1 MAEKFF
7 GASEMQSTDITDKV
21 KKFISFGLASVI
33 ALAAVI
39 GYAEYKFWHKDE
51 TLQLSDAKVVGTMV
65 SVRVLASGK
74 VKELLFEDGA
84 EVKAGDVIAR
94 LEVAI
99 TEEEIQQLENT
110 VQLAKDNY
118 AQLAQGQWVKVPVQR
133 ERVTYPPAPPPTV
146 TQSSPSGNLAKLE
159 ERANRM
165 AELFEMGAVS
175 AVQRD
180 AARRAYESA
189 LAESSAPSYEYSAAP
204 APIIEYYT
212 EYVDEFRET
221 PAEVLAGAEQAI
233 KQAEISL
240 NAAKQEAR
248 ETNVIAPVSGTI
260 YYGVEVDKEIT
271 AGDSVSRIGDS
282 RELWIEAEVTK
293 EVFDKIPLGKLASY
307 TIDGKEIFGTVIEKI
322 KPNVNAT
329 PEETEPVEL
338 PDIPTS
344 ENAPAA
350 LIGEQ
355 PAENSSPAEPQPQ
368 AVQAAAETVD
378 ANDAETNLK
387 IKNIIDSARQNKTPP
402 PAAQPTENAQ
412 PQPPK
417 IPDKF
422 EEQQKPNDKFIIKI
436 SMPADRDFDCRP
448 NTATVVKIKL

>member
-1 MAEKFF
+1 MHNI
-7 GASEMQSTDITDKV
+7 DITEKV
-21 KKFISFGLASVI
+21 KKIIQFSLASVI
-33 ALAAVI
+33 ILSLII
-39 GYAEYKFWHKDE
+39 GYAEYKYWHKDE
-51 TLQLSDAKVVGTMV
+51 TLQLNDAKVAGTMV
-65 SVRVLASGK
+65 SVRVLANGK

-99 TEEEIQQLENT
+99 TAEEIQQLENT

-118 AQLAQGQWVKVPVQR
+118 ATLAQGQWVKVPVQR
-133 ERVTYPPAPPPTV
+133 ERVTYPPAPPPT
-146 TQSSPSGNLAKLE
+146 QSAPSGSLAKLE

-189 LAESSAPSYEYSAAP
+189 LANSSSYSYESSGSS

-248 ETNVIAPVSGTI
+248 ETDVIAPVSGTI
-260 YYGVEVDKEIT
+260 YYGVEVEDTLT

-282 RELWIEAEVTK
+282 RELWIEAEVSE
-293 EVFDKIPLGKLASY
+293 EVFNKIPLGKLASY

-322 KPNVNAT
+322 KPNITKTEDNQ
-329 PEETEPVEL
+329 EPVEL
-338 PDIPTS
+338 PDIPKT

-350 LIGEQ
+350 LIGDN
-355 PAENSSPAEPQPQ
+355 PSAENPQVVKAETEVINNPELAAENPQ
-368 AVQAAAETVD
+368 ANSE
-378 ANDAETNLK
+378 
-387 IKNIIDSARQNKTPP
+387 NKTT
-402 PAAQPTENAQ
+402 AES

-436 SMPADRDFDCRP
+436 SMPAERDFDCLP
-448 NTATVVKIKL
+448 NTKTVVKIKL

>member
-1 MAEKFF
+1 
-7 GASEMQSTDITDKV
+7 MQSTDITAKV
-21 KKFISFGLASVI
+21 KKFISFGLAGVI

-39 GYAEYKFWHKDE
+39 GYAEYKYWHKDE
-51 TLQLSDAKVVGTMV
+51 TLQLSYAKVVGTMV
-65 SVRVLASGK
+65 SVRILANGK
-74 VKELLFEDGA
+74 VKELSFEDGA

-99 TEEEIQQLENT
+99 TEEEIKQLENT

-146 TQSSPSGNLAKLE
+146 TQSSSGNLAKLE

-180 AARRAYESA
+180 AARRAYENA
-189 LAESSAPSYEYSAAP
+189 LANSSSSSYEYSAAP
-204 APIIEYYT
+204 APIVEYYT

-233 KQAEISL
+233 RQAELSL
-240 NAAKQEAR
+240 NVAKQEAR
-248 ETNVIAPVSGTI
+248 ETDVIAPVSGTI
-260 YYGVEVDKEIT
+260 YYGVEVDQDLA

-282 RELWIEAEVTK
+282 RELWIEVEVTE

-307 TIDGKEIFGTVIEKI
+307 TIDGKEFFGTVIEKI
-322 KPNVNAT
+322 KPNVNAV
-329 PEETEPVEL
+329 PEENQEPVEL

-344 ENAPAA
+344 ANAPAA
-350 LIGEQ
+350 LIGENPAQPTENSQPTENPQ
-355 PAENSSPAEPQPQ
+355 PAENSSSTEQPQ
-368 AVQAAAETVD
+368 AVQAAVETVS

-387 IKNIIDSARQNKTPP
+387 IKNIIESVKQKKTPP
-402 PAAQPTENAQ
+402 TETPQ

-436 SMPADRDFDCRP
+436 SMPAERDFECRP

>member
-1 MAEKFF
+1 
-7 GASEMQSTDITDKV
+7 MQSTDITAKV
-21 KKFISFGLASVI
+21 KKFISFGLAGVI

-39 GYAEYKFWHKDE
+39 GYAEYKYWHKDE

-65 SVRVLASGK
+65 SVRILANGK
-74 VKELLFEDGA
+74 VKELSFEDGA

-99 TEEEIQQLENT
+99 TEEEIKQLENT

-146 TQSSPSGNLAKLE
+146 TQSSSGNLAKLE

-180 AARRAYESA
+180 AARRAYENA
-189 LAESSAPSYEYSAAP
+189 LANSSSSSYEYSAAP
-204 APIIEYYT
+204 APIVEYYT

-233 KQAEISL
+233 RQAELSL
-240 NAAKQEAR
+240 NVAKQEAR
-248 ETNVIAPVSGTI
+248 ETDVIAPVSGTI
-260 YYGVEVDKEIT
+260 YYGVEVDQDLA

-282 RELWIEAEVTK
+282 RELWIEAEVTE

-307 TIDGKEIFGTVIEKI
+307 TIDGKEFFGTVIEKI
-322 KPNVNAT
+322 KPNVNAV
-329 PEETEPVEL
+329 PEENQEPVEL

-344 ENAPAA
+344 ANAPAA

-355 PAENSSPAEPQPQ
+355 PAENSSPAENPQPTENSQPQ
-368 AVQAAAETVD
+368 AVQAAVETVN

-387 IKNIIDSARQNKTPP
+387 IKNIIDSVKQKKT
-402 PAAQPTENAQ
+402 QPTENPQ

-436 SMPADRDFDCRP
+436 SMPAERDFECRP